1 MEKLVDTTRLSKLVG
16 AYMRSDPNTV
26 HAAQAMELARCE
38 IQREIDRTMAG
49 FIIFASGL
57 HAVVFDDADSLG
69 AGATG
74 AELGEHESKIY
85 GINPSLIFLAPRR
98 CNAPN
103 KPSTINENPSLVP
116 CIRFDN
122 YPYEEEVEGAEEY
135 EGKGTEDKDDRD
147 KFPQTIALLYRFSAL
162 PLTSSNLFEIMKPT
176 DPESL

>member
-1 MEKLVDTTRLSKLVG
+1 M
-16 AYMRSDPNTV
+16 
-26 HAAQAMELARCE
+26 
-38 IQREIDRTMAG
+38 
-49 FIIFASGL
+49 
-57 HAVVFDDADSLG
+57 G

-74 AELGEHESKIY
+74 AKLGEHESKIY
-85 GINPSLIFLAPRR
+85 GINPSLIFLALRR

-103 KPSTINENPSLVP
+103 KPSTINKNPSLVP

-122 YPYEEEVEGAEEY
+122 YPYEEEVE
-135 EGKGTEDKDDRD
+135 GTEDKDDRD

>member
-1 MEKLVDTTRLSKLVG
+1 
-16 AYMRSDPNTV
+16 
-26 HAAQAMELARCE
+26 
-38 IQREIDRTMAG
+38 MAG

-74 AELGEHESKIY
+74 AKLGEHESKIY
-85 GINPSLIFLAPRR
+85 GINPSLIFLALRR

-103 KPSTINENPSLVP
+103 KPSTINKNPSLVP

-122 YPYEEEVEGAEEY
+122 YPYEEEVE
-135 EGKGTEDKDDRD
+135 GTEDKDDRD